1 MGGVRRAIYH
11 RWLPVQWTTS
21 ELTRFCGRSMH
32 SRFHFIGYLIL
43 VLAVAVAIVPNCPAQ
58 ELASLNLT
66 KMEPRLDLR
75 RPKAI
80 SPAKGGYSGNDE
92 TILCFS
98 SKPTTGSLHTSLVT
112 LDRTHYEIGDE
123 PTFEVTVEND
133 GLTPVRIPFSPH
145 LSDLQPKDPGQKF
158 AYFALEITLWIASG
172 ERWSSNTG
180 GGVTLY
186 GSNDHPNTMLTLM
199 PGEWVRI
206 IGKGQLTLSELTSS
220 SDPADRVYAKA
231 SLFREETLI
240 TPTQSATVNREVCLA
255 QTPGQ
260 SVPIQLTI
268 Q

>member
-66 KMEPRLDLR
+66 KF
-75 RPKAI
+75 

-123 PTFEVTVEND
+123 PTFEVTDENERPYSGQD
-133 GLTPVRIPFSPH
+133 SIFS
-145 LSDLQPKDPGQKF
+145 
-158 AYFALEITLWIASG
+158 ALK
-172 ERWSSNTG
+172 RSST
-180 GGVTLY
+180 
-186 GSNDHPNTMLTLM
+186 
-199 PGEWVRI
+199 
-206 IGKGQLTLSELTSS
+206 
-220 SDPADRVYAKA
+220 
-231 SLFREETLI
+231 
-240 TPTQSATVNREVCLA
+240 
-255 QTPGQ
+255 
-260 SVPIQLTI
+260 
-268 Q
+268 